1 MKLYA
6 KVFILLFSSLFFSS
20 ALASEDITGVW
31 QGKLE
36 PAPGTEL
43 VIQFKISKGDDGSY
57 SVVLDSPDQGAIK
70 NINASSV
77 VFDSGKLT
85 LDVSELSGAYEGNLK
100 DGKFEGNW
108 KQEGTLIPLNL
119 APWEKPVLTEE
130 DIAKL
135 VGHWNGPL
143 EIPSGSLTFVLRLE
157 KDEGTGLKGFLD
169 SPDEGAFDIPI
180 GDVELVDDD
189 LRVKIPA
196 IRADIKGKFKGNQIT
211 GEYTIRG
218 NRFHLTLNK
227 GEYKPPVIVLDL
239 PEDSRKQLSGEW
251 HGTLKMPNN
260 VIHVS
265 FKFENTEKD
274 GFVGYYEVPDRRQK
288 IPISEASIKDGTLS
302 LKIRVGS
309 AEYKGKLHGDSL
321 EGEWAQAGNSNIPLS
336 LKKGEYVPPVY
347 NLEFPDDIKQQLTGE
362 WYGDIKLGEQ
372 TYTIVINFKT
382 TEKGE
387 FIGIQDNLTQNAMG
401 MPVFEAT
408 YSDDRLTFKI
418 PSVEFKGKL
427 DGDKLIGEAT
437 LAGSNAPPSP
447 ATIKK
452 GKYVPPVH
460 NLDLPDKIK
469 QQLSGEWHG
478 NVKTENNVNH
488 MVFRFET
495 TKKGDFSGFHD
506 NLDRNLKGVVIYEA
520 ALTDGKLTL
529 KMTGA
534 RLEGELAGDEL
545 IGQFIPDNGN
555 PMELTLKKGESENGD
570 AVRSQ
575 D

>member
-1 MKLYA
+1 MK
-6 KVFILLFSSLFFSS
+6 KIIMILLMSFFVLQVNN
-20 ALASEDITGVW
+20 AAASDDISGVW

-85 LDVSELSGAYEGNLK
+85 LDVTELSGAYEGNLK

-108 KQEGTLIPLNL
+108 KQEGTLIPLDL

-135 VGHWNGPL
+135 AGHWNGPL
-143 EIPSGSLTFVLRLE
+143 EIPNGSLTFVLRLE

-189 LRVKIPA
+189 LRVKIPV
-196 IRADIKGKFKGNQIT
+196 IRAEIKGKFKGNQIT

-227 GEYKPPVIVLDL
+227 GEYKPPVIALDL

-274 GFVGYYEVPDRRQK
+274 EFVGYYEVGRQK
-288 IPISEASIKDGTLS
+288 IPISEASIKDNTLS
-302 LKIRVGS
+302 FKVSVRN

-321 EGEWAQAGNSNIPLS
+321 EGEWSQAGNRKTPLS

-347 NLEFPDDIKQQLTGE
+347 NLDFPDDIKEQLTGE
-362 WYGDIKLGEQ
+362 WYGDIKLGERIH
-372 TYTIVINFKT
+372 TIVINFKT

-387 FIGIQDNLTQNAMG
+387 FIGIQDNITQNAMG

-418 PSVEFKGKL
+418 PQVEFKGKL
-427 DGDKLIGEAT
+427 DGDKLIGEVK
-437 LAGSNAPPSP
+437 LAGSNTPPSP

-452 GKYVPPVH
+452 GKYVPPVY

-478 NVKTENNVNH
+478 NVKVENNVNR

-495 TKKGDFSGFHD
+495 TKRGDFLGFHD
-506 NLDRNLKGVVIYEA
+506 NLDRNLNGVIILEA
-520 ALTDGKLTL
+520 TLTDGKLTL
-529 KMTGA
+529 KMNGA
-534 RLEGELAGDEL
+534 RFKGELAGDEL
-545 IGQFIPDNGN
+545 TGQFIPDNGN
-555 PMELTLKKGESENGD
+555 PMELTLKKG
-570 AVRSQ
+570 
-575 D
+575 